1 MQTIS
6 ILVKGKVQ
14 GVFFR
19 KYTVNAALK
28 FGLTGFVENTQGG
41 DVYIEA
47 TGTETA
53 IEEMTKWCYSG
64 SPWSKV
70 EKVIVDKLPFRQ
82 FEGFDIRYR

>member
-1 MQTIS
+1 MQTVS
-6 ILVKGKVQ
+6 IIIKGKVQ

-19 KYTVNAALK
+19 KFAAKAALK
-28 FGLTGFVENTQGG
+28 CGVTGFVKNTLDG

-47 TGTETA
+47 TGSETA
-53 IEEMTKWCYSG
+53 IDELTKWCHSG

-70 EKVIVDKLPFRQ
+70 EKVIVDKLSFRQ